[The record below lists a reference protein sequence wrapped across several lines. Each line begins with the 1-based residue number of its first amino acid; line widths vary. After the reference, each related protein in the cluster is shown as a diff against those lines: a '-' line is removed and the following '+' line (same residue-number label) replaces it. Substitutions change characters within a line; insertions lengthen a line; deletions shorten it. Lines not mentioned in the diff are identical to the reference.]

1 MPYPSLYEARA
12 AAQMRIDS
20 MRDSYRNGLR
30 CKGFT
35 ISAVTGSSFS
45 TIDLSGMAKQFVGFG
60 FYFPPAATG
69 GAAQFPIAGL
79 TAQLVINNDVVC
91 DAVTINHLA
100 VNPANQNRAYFEFER
115 ALNGQDTITF
125 NFVNSTGAAVNNMA
139 LVVYYI

>member
-1 MPYPSLYEARA
+1 
-12 AAQMRIDS
+12 MRIDS

-60 FYFPPAATG
+60 FYFPPATTG
-69 GAAQFPIAGL
+69 GASQLPIAGL
-79 TAQLVINNDVVC
+79 TVQLVINNDVVC

-100 VNPANQNRAYFEFER
+100 VNGANHNRAYFEFER